1 MDNKEILEIA
11 SGNKAVVG
19 EYENQG
25 ISKSNWISVI
35 CTGVVAV
42 AFIIVFACLNMKEVC
57 VAIGAICFTWAS
69 VFYFCQYFV
78 AGRRFAGI
86 LIGAILEAIG
96 MITMTTLF
104 ALTVTGVI

>member
-11 SGNKAVVG
+11 SGKKAVVG

-35 CTGVVAV
+35 CTGIVAV

-57 VAIGAICFTWAS
+57 FAIGAICFTWAS

-104 ALTVTGVI
+104 ALTVAGVI

>member
-57 VAIGAICFTWAS
+57 FAIGAVCFTWAS

>member
-11 SGNKAVVG
+11 SGKKAVVG

-35 CTGVVAV
+35 CTGIVAV

-57 VAIGAICFTWAS
+57 FAIGAICFTWAS

-86 LIGAILEAIG
+86 LIGAILEAVG
-96 MITMTTLF
+96 MIAMTTLF

>member
-1 MDNKEILEIA
+1 
-11 SGNKAVVG
+11 
-19 EYENQG
+19 
-25 ISKSNWISVI
+25 
-35 CTGVVAV
+35 VAV

-57 VAIGAICFTWAS
+57 FAIGAICFTWAS